1 MDAKSLLGAYVC
13 TAVPGEFAW
22 QPGPLTQVRTRT
34 CTWLPLCAALQTS
47 LSCCVHN
54 THTHTQ
60 TRPPTHARTPPPYT
74 HIHIQAVA
82 EGRWVVIEDINMA
95 PPDVLAALVPLLE
108 SRTLTVA
115 SRGEVGSLYVPL
127 LKSDI
132 LLLSVS
138 RVLLSLQESCTL
150 SVASRGG
157 KSGWLSLLCF
167 RLPII
172 NVAKTLRKTPART
185 MHM

>member
-1 MDAKSLLGAYVC
+1 
-13 TAVPGEFAW
+13 
-22 QPGPLTQVRTRT
+22 
-34 CTWLPLCAALQTS
+34 
-47 LSCCVHN
+47 
-54 THTHTQ
+54 
-60 TRPPTHARTPPPYT
+60 
-74 HIHIQAVA
+74 
-82 EGRWVVIEDINMA
+82 MA